1 MEARYLSVK
10 DFAIYTGMNL
20 GSVRN
25 RIAYNPDSLPPFIV
39 IFGSERRTI
48 RFDRMDVDKWM
59 ADRKTNASTR
69 LNA

>member
-10 DFAIYTGMNL
+10 DFATYTGMKV

-39 IFGSERRTI
+39 ISGTERKSI
-48 RFDRMDVDKWM
+48 RFDRMDVDQWM
-59 ADRKTNASTR
+59 AARKTNASTR